1 MSLYCMVLAKPRRQ
15 NRVNVPLPPLSLSLS
30 LSLSPVSIRFACLAA
45 EFAFAEVYFAR
56 QEAWNISACSM

>member
-15 NRVNVPLPPLSLSLS
+15 NRVNVPLPPLSLS